1 MDKII
6 KYLKFIII
14 RFGVA
19 VIFISVLYFFNN
31 DEIERGEKAL
41 YNNIPDIKVYAS
53 EELLKHRLIIDGR
66 TPQQILGRG
75 NFIIPKSSSG
85 KIVREYYKNELAQ
98 YGWKEKKIEKIIDK
112 NNLHYGDDIVFENGA
127 YEISLNIYPPIDN
140 NWSEAE
146 KSIYLG
152 NRDPYYNIYVEKI
165 RMF

>member
-1 MDKII
+1 MNKFI

-14 RFGVA
+14 RLGVA
-19 VIFISVLYFFNN
+19 FIFISVLYFFNN
-31 DEIERGEKAL
+31 DEIERGEIDL
-41 YNNIPDIKVYAS
+41 YNSIPNIKVYAS
-53 EELLKHRLIIDGR
+53 DELLKNRLIIDGR
-66 TPQQILGRG
+66 TPQQILARG
-75 NFIIPKSSSG
+75 KFIIPKSSSG

-98 YGWKEKKIEKIIDK
+98 YGWKEKIEKIIDK
-112 NNLHYGDDIVFENGA
+112 NNLHYGDNIVFENGV